1 MKLLEYKY
9 RPFSSLLHRRFCWPP
24 PSLLLLALL
33 STSLPPLAGSSFRSS
48 PAAIGAP
55 EVDACFRSMPVL
67 HPRTSANFRLFV
79 PYKYRLYEI
88 RVFEVKI
95 CFPWNSLS

>member
-9 RPFSSLLHRRFCWPP
+9 RPFSFSSPS
-24 PSLLLLALL
+24 SLLLAALL

-55 EVDACFRSMPVL
+55 KVDACFRSSPVL
-67 HPRTSANFRLFV
+67 QPLTSPNFRRFV

-88 RVFEVKI
+88 RIFEVKI
-95 CFPWNSLS
+95 CFPWNSLSYNLVNA